1 MKIPKQIKN
10 FRPKKNSH
18 ETTEISGH
26 DSTHIIKAVSLTV
39 KRKLAWGG
47 GTCTSKGN
55 YKMSEVIIK
64 QKILIADDSEM
75 NRELLAAILE
85 EEYEIIQVNDGVQA
99 VDCLQ
104 RHAEEISLLLLDIV
118 MPHMDGFEVLS
129 YMNKEHWIDAIPVV
143 IISSENS
150 PIYIK
155 RGYDLGATDFI
166 GKPFDANMVLRRS
179 ANAILLGA
187 KQRRMTSIVSNQ
199 IYEREKSSKL
209 MINILSHIVEFRNGE
224 SGLHVL
230 HIQTITEMLLRQL
243 VQKENNRYAL
253 SKEQI
258 RMITTASAL
267 HDIGKISIPDEILNK
282 PGRLTAEEFAVIKG
296 HSMAGANMLSEL
308 PLDQKEEPLVKT
320 AYEICR
326 WHHERYD
333 GGGYPD
339 GLKGEEIPVSAQV
352 VALADVYDALTSERC
367 YKDAYSHEKAI
378 EMILAGQCGAFNPLM
393 LECLLDISSSL
404 KKKMGYKSKERYE
417 QTDLS
422 DIASRFHDFEMDSS
436 EKIVQQLEF
445 ERMRY
450 NFLAEGSRNIVF
462 TYTISPPLLTFNQAG
477 CKRSGITE
485 PSFSPLQSGVLKDLV
500 EEQSLKR
507 LIRKITQATRE
518 TPDVTSNLLLTDGKN
533 PCHYRCECR
542 VIWTDG
548 AEKGYT
554 GVVGKLTDIT
564 DDYMVME
571 NVREEGLKVL
581 EKDRS
586 AEFSGFYDRFKKCG
600 FSTDGTEAWLLL
612 QYLQISYDLV
622 RYVDPTTN
630 KVIHIEKDGKMWE
643 SETACSDIWNCLE
656 KCSNCISR
664 LSMQTRKRMTK
675 LEVAGDDPYQVVS
688 MYVEIDGK
696 PCCLEMA
703 SRIDGDF
710 MPDGYSREEILSSV
724 RIHKEKIYIDPVT
737 GVYNKRY
744 YVEKLSKMDN
754 VAALMFAD
762 IKNFKKINENF
773 GHQAGDDVLR
783 QVAGVLRDAAA
794 GKGDVLRYSGDDFVT
809 VFFKV
814 TEEELSEI
822 QKEMCRRVEAL
833 RFPELPGV
841 QLKLVTAGTSIPGRV
856 EEMLEQVR
864 I

>member
-1 MKIPKQIKN
+1 MKFPKQIKN

-47 GTCTSKGN
+47 GTCTSEGN
-55 YKMSEVIIK
+55 YKMSEVITK

-85 EEYEIIQVNDGVQA
+85 EEYDIIQANDGVQA

-129 YMNKEHWIDAIPVV
+129 YMNKEHWIDSIPVV

-533 PCHYRCECR
+533 PCHYRCQCR

-612 QYLQISYDLV
+612 QYLQIPYDLV
-622 RYVDPTTN
+622 RYVDPITN

-664 LSMQTRKRMTK
+664 LSMQTGKRMTK
-675 LEVAGDDPYQVVS
+675 LEVAGEDPYQVVS
-688 MYVEIDGK
+688 MYVEIDRK

-710 MPDGYSREEILSSV
+710 MPDGYSRDEILSSV
-724 RIHKEKIYIDPVT
+724 RIHKEKVYIDPVT

-754 VAALMFAD
+754 AAALMFAD
-762 IKNFKKINENF
+762 IKNFKRINENF

-783 QVAGVLRDAAA
+783 QVAGVLRDVAA

-809 VFFKV
+809 VFFKA

>member
-1 MKIPKQIKN
+1 M
-10 FRPKKNSH
+10 
-18 ETTEISGH
+18 
-26 DSTHIIKAVSLTV
+26 
-39 KRKLAWGG
+39 GG
-47 GTCTSKGN
+47 GTCTSEGN
-55 YKMSEVIIK
+55 YKMSEVITK

-85 EEYEIIQVNDGVQA
+85 EEYDIIQANDGVQA

-129 YMNKEHWIDAIPVV
+129 YMNKEHWIDSIPVV

-166 GKPFDANMVLRRS
+166 EKPFDANMVLRRS

-445 ERMRY
+445 ERMRH
-450 NFLAEGSRNIVF
+450 NFLAEGSRNIIF

-518 TPDVTSNLLLTDGKN
+518 MPDVTSNIFLTDGKN
-533 PCHYRCECR
+533 PCHYRCKCR

-586 AEFSGFYDRFKKCG
+586 AEFSSFYDRFKKCG

-622 RYVDPTTN
+622 RYVDPITN